1 MTLNIPVLIPAY
13 NPSPQLVKLVQRLLQ
28 EGIRR
33 VIVVNDGSTE
43 SSQPVFRA
51 LKEILGVDYL
61 EHTTNLGKGVA
72 LKTGLKFIC
81 EKYPKSLGV
90 VTADADGQHTA
101 DDIIRIAKTLA
112 HNPGSLILGCRQISR
127 DIPWRSWFGNML
139 TRKIFL
145 GLTGKKISDTQTGLR
160 GLPMKYVARW
170 LNIPGSR
177 YEYEMNLLL
186 SAAREGVDIIEEPI
200 TTIYVANNVSSH
212 FHPLLDSMRI
222 YLVLLR
228 YVLSSLL
235 AAIVDLFFFSLI
247 FQWLGNITISMLIS
261 RYVIGALVNFT
272 INHTLVFH
280 SRVPAR
286 LTLSRYY
293 LLATAMGLIASAA
306 MIQLTSNLG
315 WHVLVSKI
323 VVEMILF
330 PLSFTL
336 QRRWVFAHRNTK
348 QAL

>member
-13 NPSPQLVKLVQRLLQ
+13 NPPSELIGLVQKLLQ
-28 EGIRR
+28 KG
-33 VIVVNDGSTE
+33 VCQVVVVNDGSTE
-43 SSQPVFRA
+43 SSRPVFST
-51 LKEILGVDYL
+51 LKGILGVDYL
-61 EHTTNLGKGVA
+61 EHTTNLGKGAA

-90 VTADADGQHTA
+90 VTADADGQHTT
-101 DDIIRIAKTLA
+101 DDIIKIIKTLA
-112 HNPGSLILGCRQISR
+112 RSHDSLILGCRQISR

-160 GLPMKYVARW
+160 GLPMKYVTRW
-170 LNIPGSR
+170 LNLPGSG
-177 YEYEMNLLL
+177 YEYEMTLLL

-200 TTIYVANNVSSH
+200 TTIYIANNVTSH

-228 YVLSSLL
+228 YIASSLL
-235 AAIVDLFFFSLI
+235 AATVDVFFFSLI
-247 FQWLGNITISMLIS
+247 FQWLGNVTVSMLIS

-280 SRVPAR
+280 SRVPAK

-293 LLATAMGLIASAA
+293 LVATAMGLIASAA
-306 MIQLTSNLG
+306 VIQLTSNLG
-315 WHVLVSKI
+315 WHILVSKI
-323 VVEMILF
+323 VVELILF
-330 PLSFTL
+330 PLSFIL
-336 QRRWVFAHRNTK
+336 QRRWVFAHRHNK
-348 QAL
+348 